1 MTTRDRDPPN
11 DRPDDDDPLLAR
23 LRALP
28 PARLDDVAAARTLAR
43 AEAALAA
50 PAARAPVPWHRRW
63 LVPAAL
69 VVWGALYAARAVG
82 ELARVYP
89 ATASTTV
96 ASLTTG
102 SGSLS
107 GGTHSTRARGD
118 ISSARE

>member
-1 MTTRDRDPPN
+1 MTKRDREPAN
-11 DRPDDDDPLLAR
+11 DRPADPLLAR

-43 AEAALAA
+43 AEAALAP
-50 PAARAPVPWHRRW
+50 PAAVARARSHQRW

-69 VVWGALYAARAVG
+69 VVWGAMYAARAVG

-89 ATASTTV
+89 ATAASTTV
-96 ASLTTG
+96 ASLTIG
-102 SGSLS
+102 SGSRS
-107 GGTHSTRARGD
+107 GATHSARARGD